1 MVYIF
6 LFKRKTAYEL
16 RISDWSSDGC
26 ASDPSSAPS
35 STRPTSPARRRPSGA
50 GPSPCSASAAS
61 PPRSAPTASSAR
73 LGKRFAVGRY
83 RADRKSA
90 VKGTSVSVRVDL
102 GGRRYIKKKK
112 RLLVYHYERT
122 KIHIKRI

>member
-83 RADRKSA
+83 RAAGESA
-90 VKGTSVSVRVDL
+90 PPERL
-102 GGRRYIKKKK
+102 R
-112 RLLVYHYERT
+112 RLLHRGGAVDADITQHAMVARGEIGRAPCRERG
-122 KIHIKRI
+122 